1 MTSGPRRPAIGLT
14 PGAPAVILRPP
25 MRSLVA
31 TVLALVLVAAAAVP
45 HVHAEAGSGGDE
57 CTLCTVRQAT
67 PTSSAQPDVAPLVH
81 VAGDAAAAPGL
92 PPVYGAPLGAVPGQ
106 SPPAAA

>member
-1 MTSGPRRPAIGLT
+1 
-14 PGAPAVILRPP
+14 

-31 TVLALVLVAAAAVP
+31 ALLALVLVTAAAEP
-45 HVHAEAGSGGDE
+45 HVHADATTGGDE
-57 CTLCTVRQAT
+57 CTLCTVRHAA
-67 PTSSAQPDVAPLVH
+67 PATSSQLDVAPIVH

-92 PPVYGAPLGAVPGQ
+92 PPVSGAPLGAVPGQ